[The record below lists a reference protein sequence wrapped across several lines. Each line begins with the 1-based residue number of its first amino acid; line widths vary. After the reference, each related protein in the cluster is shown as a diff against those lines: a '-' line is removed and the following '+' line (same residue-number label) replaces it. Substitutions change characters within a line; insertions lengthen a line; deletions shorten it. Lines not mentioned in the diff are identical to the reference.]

1 MLCAGE
7 GGQHGWLEPM
17 ARTMGQRNKHL
28 STPQHRLANIFVDKD
43 GALSTKELQSK
54 RVASANSILLRHIW
68 QAGLPAQ
75 QRVLRSDIAIQWSRR
90 SLTSLVGSDAAN
102 IGFWGQPQRLA
113 RRRQYPWFSQRH
125 QSGRSFSRLSRW
137 HMPSRPGRRR
147 L

>member
-1 MLCAGE
+1 MAGAYGPDDGSAEQTSLDAATSPCPHIRRQRWRPFDE
-7 GGQHGWLEPM
+7 GAPIQ
-17 ARTMGQRNKHL
+17 AR
-28 STPQHRLANIFVDKD
+28 RLGEFDPA
-43 GALSTKELQSK
+43 
-54 RVASANSILLRHIW
+54 RHIW

-75 QRVLRSDIAIQWSRR
+75 QRVLRSDIAFQWSRR

-125 QSGRSFSRLSRW
+125 LSRW